1 MIDYGLGLNDLL
13 SLNLIGETG
22 IICLILAIIG
32 AFVLLLAFLPK
43 WKESRYKGSTLRIY
57 KVLNF
62 RETFGLSL
70 LKLLYL
76 ISLIYTSLMGLVILF
91 SFNFFFGLISIVVS
105 NLFLRVVYE
114 VFILIFSIH
123 DNLSQINQNTAQ
135 IAANTKND
143 NIQGQFQSQ
152 TVESSQNS
160 INPDKP
166 PVD

>member
-1 MIDYGLGLNDLL
+1 MIDYGYGFNNLLPLNM
-13 SLNLIGETG
+13 IGGAG

-32 AFVLLLAFLPK
+32 AFVLLFAFLPK
-43 WKESRYKGSTLRIY
+43 WKESRYTGFTLRLY

-62 RETFGLSL
+62 RETFSLSL

-76 ISLIYTSLMGLVILF
+76 ISLIYTSLMGLVILL
-91 SFNFFFGLISIVVS
+91 SFNFFIGLVTIVVS

-143 NIQGQFQSQ
+143 NIQGQFPSQ